1 MVKGTVV
8 HPLHGTRLSS
18 KKQSAIGA
26 SNMHESQRHGAGSK
40 WCLSR
45 GWILWDPIYMAFLQK
60 LSDMDRE
67 HIREFLED
75 LTSKGQHEGV
85 WGRDGA
91 SVYPDYGGGYINPHI
106 C

>member
-1 MVKGTVV
+1 
-8 HPLHGTRLSS
+8 
-18 KKQSAIGA
+18 
-26 SNMHESQRHGAGSK
+26 
-40 WCLSR
+40 
-45 GWILWDPIYMAFLQK
+45 MAFLQK

-67 HIREFLED
+67 HIRELLEG

-91 SVYPDYGGGYINPHI
+91 SVYPYCGGGYINPHI